1 MVKADPARSHP
12 QAEPMLSRK
21 RPLPPE
27 APAPE
32 LVSDLAPGMP
42 VGEAELDA
50 VERLLGDD
58 LAAFLGALN

>member
-27 APAPE
+27 TPPQRV
-32 LVSDLAPGMP
+32 VSDLAPDMP
-42 VGEAELDA
+42 VSEAELDA
-50 VERLLGDD
+50 LERLLGND